1 MIAVERV
8 PRTGLKWPGLMAVV
22 ATLVLFGGLFT
33 WSYYTSIS
41 GAVVAGGTVVT
52 DGNTRSVQ
60 HIDGGIVSD
69 ILVRDGDPVGAG
81 DVLIRLDDTLLHANV
96 EIYLTR
102 LADALAQRER
112 LKAEQQELEAI
123 SDPQSE
129 LVDEARLDEAVRGQ
143 AEIFSARRA
152 MREGRIEQL
161 EERIRQFGNQISG
174 VDALVGSKEEQLAL
188 INQELE
194 TARSLNDR
202 GLAIDSQ
209 VLGLQRSRS
218 DLLGQIAEH
227 QSERARIENS
237 IRDAELEILQIS
249 REFHE
254 QVVSELQEVD
264 NTVQELVQQLVST
277 QRQLARTEIRAPEDG
292 IVHELQVF
300 TIGGVVPPGATI
312 VQIVPTKEDLTFE
325 VRIDPGSI
333 DQVYIGQDA
342 RVRFPAFNARTTPEL
357 TATVS
362 GISPTTITD
371 EATGLSYF
379 RATLNIPPDQLSR
392 LGDLTLIPG
401 MPVESFLQT
410 SERSVLSYLLRPIT
424 EQLVRAFREE

>member
-112 LKAEQQELEAI
+112 LKAEQLELEAI